1 MKLTADQ
8 LFALSKRLRELS
20 MAIGDYR
27 FSSWNDL
34 TEKQRGKL
42 ESAEWSLLNAS
53 SDVITYAVGLELDET
68 QWAFD
73 KLQGL
78 IKDAQ
83 RTLKTLAQVRK
94 AINIATA
101 AVGLAGAII
110 SKNPVAIAQ
119 QAKNLFDTVT
129 KEEAAKPSKA

>member
-1 MKLTADQ
+1 MRVTSDQ
-8 LFALSKRLRELS
+8 LFALSKLLRELS
-20 MAIGDYR
+20 VSIGDYR
-27 FSSWNDL
+27 FSNWDDL
-34 TEKQRGKL
+34 KPKQRDVL

-68 QWAFD
+68 EWAFN

-78 IKDAQ
+78 IKKAQ
-83 RTLKTLAQVRK
+83 KTLKTLAQARK

-110 SKNPVAIAQ
+110 SKNPVAIGQ

-129 KEEAAKPSKA
+129 KGEKAKSGKA